1 MIKLNCGKR
10 AVRKIIEIAEC
21 TGSPFN
27 EGQVSLAQ
35 DWLALYDEVQRLEKE
50 LERVAPFLAIHGID
64 GYEINFK
71 EDK

>member
-1 MIKLNCGKR
+1 MINLTFNKNEVNRILSGMM
-10 AVRKIIEIAEC
+10 EI
-21 TGSPFN
+21 GSPFPTDMCR
-27 EGQVSLAQ
+27 

>member
-35 DWLALYDEVQRLEKE
+35 DWLALYDEVERLEKAIIE
-50 LERVAPFLAIHGID
+50 FEEFARMSKAFDKYLES
-64 GYEINFK
+64 K